1 MVGMTL
7 EEGIA
12 KTYSDN
18 DMVLVSYV
26 RTARLCRP
34 PCRPTIPGTLP
45 AVSGAP
51 VETWPW
57 APSVWAPGAVLVRR
71 RKHGRATMA
80 GPKAN

>member
-26 RTARLCRP
+26 RVLPVPKSLRIGSPPFTVLPKGHGPRLLCACCRCLKP
-34 PCRPTIPGTLP
+34 D
-45 AVSGAP
+45 V
-51 VETWPW
+51 
-57 APSVWAPGAVLVRR
+57 
-71 RKHGRATMA
+71 
-80 GPKAN
+80 

>member
-26 RTARLCRP
+26 RAVRP
-34 PCRPTIPGTLP
+34 
-45 AVSGAP
+45 
-51 VETWPW
+51 
-57 APSVWAPGAVLVRR
+57 
-71 RKHGRATMA
+71 
-80 GPKAN
+80 